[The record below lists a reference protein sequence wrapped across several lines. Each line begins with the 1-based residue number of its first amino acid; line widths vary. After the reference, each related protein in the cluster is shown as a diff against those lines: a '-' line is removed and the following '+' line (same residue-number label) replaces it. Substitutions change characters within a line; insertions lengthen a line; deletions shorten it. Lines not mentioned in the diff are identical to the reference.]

1 MTENF
6 NKYKKY
12 FIYLILIILAYGYIC
27 RWFDIYFFWESKIIA
42 WPILLMIVF
51 FSSLKVFIKEREIL
65 SSSSLYII
73 ICLYGFYHMYNEF
86 NLNEEVLN
94 KSKNFILNNKTIESE
109 IGKIESVDFPVNN
122 RNLSGNDYSITFV
135 VKGEKKYA
143 DVIVNLHYKDRNL
156 KTIDFLKVVSFEIN
170 DKHNFVE

>member
-6 NKYKKY
+6 NKYEKY
-12 FIYLILIILAYGYIC
+12 FFYLILVILAYGYIY

-51 FSSLKVFIKEREIL
+51 FSSLKVFIKEREFL
-65 SSSSLYII
+65 SSSFLYII
-73 ICLYGFYHMYNEF
+73 ICLYGFYQMYNEF

-156 KTIDFLKVVSFEIN
+156 KNIDFLKVVSFEIN

>member
-1 MTENF
+1 
-6 NKYKKY
+6 
-12 FIYLILIILAYGYIC
+12 
-27 RWFDIYFFWESKIIA
+27 
-42 WPILLMIVF
+42 MIVF
-51 FSSLKVFIKEREIL
+51 FSSLKVFIKEREFL
-65 SSSSLYII
+65 SSSFLYII
-73 ICLYGFYHMYNEF
+73 LCLYGFYQMYNEF

-94 KSKNFILNNKTIESE
+94 KSKKFILNNKIIESE

-156 KTIDFLKVVSFEIN
+156 KNIDFLKVVSFEIS

>member
-42 WPILLMIVF
+42 VPILLLMMFYI
-51 FSSLKVFIKEREIL
+51 SAKTFIKEREFL
-65 SSSSLYII
+65 SSAFLWII
-73 ICLYGFYHMYNEF
+73 ICLFGFYQTYNEF
-86 NLNEEVLN
+86 NLNKEAVG
-94 KSKNFILNNKTIESE
+94 KSKNFIKDSQLIKNNV
-109 IGKIESVDFPVNN
+109 GKIESIDFPVNN
-122 RNLSGNDYSITFV
+122 RNLSGNDYSIKFV

-143 DVIVNLHYKDRNL
+143 DIILNSYYRDRNL
-156 KTIDFLKVVSFEIN
+156 KNIDNLKIVSFEIN
-170 DKHNFVE
+170 DNYNSAE

>member
-6 NKYKKY
+6 NKYEKY
-12 FIYLILIILAYGYIC
+12 FINLILIILAYGYIC

-42 WPILLMIVF
+42 VPILLLMMFYI
-51 FSSLKVFIKEREIL
+51 SAKTFIKEREFL
-65 SSSSLYII
+65 SSAFLWII
-73 ICLYGFYHMYNEF
+73 ICLFGFYQMYNEF

-109 IGKIESVDFPVNN
+109 IGKIESIDFPVNN
-122 RNLSGNDYSITFV
+122 RNLSGSDYSIKFV

-143 DVIVNLHYKDRNL
+143 DIILNSYYQDRNL
-156 KTIDFLKVVSFEIN
+156 KNIDNLKIVSFEIN
-170 DKHNFVE
+170 DNYNSVE